1 MADLAQYRILIAD
14 DEVLVKTMY
23 VERLKAEGFTVE
35 TVGDGEEALAKIK
48 SWQPNLVLLDIM
60 MPKMNGF
67 EVMDA
72 LKKDAKV
79 KDTKVILLTALS
91 GTEHKIKGATTNA
104 LDYIIKSDIV
114 PDELVPKIKA
124 ALGLSE

>member
-48 SWQPNLVLLDIM
+48 SWQPDLVLLDIM

-124 ALGLSE
+124 ALGLGE

>member
-1 MADLAQYRILIAD
+1 MVDLAQYRILIAD

-23 VERLKAEGFTVE
+23 VERLKAEGFMVE

-48 SWQPNLVLLDIM
+48 SWQPHLVLLDIM

-104 LDYIIKSDIV
+104 IDYIIKSDIV

-124 ALGLSE
+124 ALGIGE